1 VAVPAGIASAGLR
14 IRIVLEEDRIGP
26 VAVRT
31 GLGAGLVGR
40 GSGCRRSSLARRRPG
55 CNMRAACHRGLGR
68 HLGGLAEGRRVVRLG
83 PKESLVL

>member
-1 VAVPAGIASAGLR
+1 MAVPAGIASAGLR

-55 CNMRAACHRGLGR
+55 CNMRAACHLGLGR